1 MVESEKGKHQ
11 PVVNK
16 RGTAKDFPV
25 GPPSDMGPTQ
35 GGNVRRTFGGYGE
48 RPLPKVTQSG
58 FTETGDLTTEIQANT
73 HRGLHR
79 LQPTEE
85 QAHRS
90 SQGTRTPEQDQQA
103 EEQRWAIRRSIAR
116 GNAGRRQ
123 K

>member
-11 PVVNK
+11 PAVNK

-25 GPPSDMGPTQ
+25 GPLSDMGPTQ
-35 GGNVRRTFGGYGE
+35 GGSVRRTFGGHGE
-48 RPLPKVTQSG
+48 RTLPTVTQSG
-58 FTETGDLTTEIQANT
+58 FTETGELTTEIQANT

-90 SQGTRTPEQDQQA
+90 SQGTRTPEQDQLA
-103 EEQRWAIRRSIAR
+103 EGQRWAISRNTARRNAR
-116 GNAGRRQ
+116 RR
-123 K
+123 KK